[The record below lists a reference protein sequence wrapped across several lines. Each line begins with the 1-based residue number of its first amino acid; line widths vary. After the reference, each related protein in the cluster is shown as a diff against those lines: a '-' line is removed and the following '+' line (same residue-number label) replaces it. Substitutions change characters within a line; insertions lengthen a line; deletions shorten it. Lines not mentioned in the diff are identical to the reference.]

1 MKKEIKIEDFI
12 DSNELKSMTKIE
24 RDIYENV
31 YQLNKNKL
39 QEYTDLFELLE
50 KIKNDISASENY

>member
-50 KIKNDISASENY
+50 KIKNDISASENC